1 MTSKCGYS
9 FFCACVIHPVGPMFC
24 EISAK
29 WVKAGEDYDERD
41 LRALYQDC
49 KKHKSAKTN
58 AEEHIRASLKVM
70 INDVTLTAE
79 QDKTVAALVKRGWAA
94 FIAESP
100 VHYCGEEECDGE
112 CGVQPCGECIDTCR
126 CHCYR
131 GTAAW
136 RERHGW

>member
-1 MTSKCGYS
+1 MTSKCGFE
-9 FFCACVIHPVGPMFC
+9 FFCICVIYPHRELFH
-24 EISAK
+24 EISET

-58 AEEHIRASLKVM
+58 AEAHILTKLKEM
-70 INDVTLTAE
+70 ISDATLTAE
-79 QDKTVAALVKRGWAA
+79 QETKVVADIKSGWAA